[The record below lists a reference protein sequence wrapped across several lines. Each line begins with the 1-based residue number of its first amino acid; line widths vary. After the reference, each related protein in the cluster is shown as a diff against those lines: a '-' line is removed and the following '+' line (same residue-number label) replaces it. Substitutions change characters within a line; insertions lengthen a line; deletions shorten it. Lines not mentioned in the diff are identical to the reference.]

1 MWQKKKKIGECGIL
15 SYHLS
20 PLPPSQPP
28 PHTCT
33 YALACKKKNNTY
45 TLQVLQFQIFKFFR
59 YHIFTPLNV
68 HLFLSLWKILC
79 MALVQLL
86 IYVSKNKNSFWHFFV
101 VGYLLTLQFIKY
113 NFCRLLI
120 KNLAHYSNI

>member
-1 MWQKKKKIGECGIL
+1 MWQKKKKNRWMW
-15 SYHLS
+15 HPFLS
-20 PLPPSQPP
+20 PLSSSPITTPATHMHVRARMQ
-28 PHTCT
+28 
-33 YALACKKKNNTY
+33 KKHNTY